1 MVTSHIQCNFTDI
14 YYQTVEPNPTFSNNP
29 IKYMLALPLMSKD
42 YTFISLNDS
51 IYEGSSSYLTKSWS
65 LLAKI

>member
-1 MVTSHIQCNFTDI
+1 
-14 YYQTVEPNPTFSNNP
+14 
-29 IKYMLALPLMSKD
+29 MLALPLMSKD